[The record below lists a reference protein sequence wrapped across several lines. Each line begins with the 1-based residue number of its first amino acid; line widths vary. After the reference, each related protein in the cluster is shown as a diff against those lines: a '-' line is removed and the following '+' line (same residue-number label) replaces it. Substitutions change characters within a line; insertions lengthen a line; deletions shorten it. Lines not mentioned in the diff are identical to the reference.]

1 MEQPELIKLQ
11 LKSLLIVHYISYFA
25 KIENLVKQIFQKRVV
40 EQDHKYKSKLYFMYG
55 SVVGNDIYYDI
66 DNECLALVGNRR
78 YNDAELFKELSLNK
92 IVKFDRKECIISE
105 FRANI
110 DSIQTKSLSF
120 TFHDSVIKFINMRN
134 KLAHELNDISFN
146 DKDVVERL
154 SSSYIK
160 QDAFEWLE
168 GLDVTMMD
176 NGTIAIY
183 SNLIY
188 INKILEQLP
197 A

>member
-1 MEQPELIKLQ
+1 M
-11 LKSLLIVHYISYFA
+11 
-25 KIENLVKQIFQKRVV
+25 
-40 EQDHKYKSKLYFMYG
+40 
-55 SVVGNDIYYDI
+55 
-66 DNECLALVGNRR
+66 GNRR

-176 NGTIAIY
+176 NETIAIY

-188 INKILEQLP
+188 INKILEQLS

>member
-1 MEQPELIKLQ
+1 
-11 LKSLLIVHYISYFA
+11 
-25 KIENLVKQIFQKRVV
+25 
-40 EQDHKYKSKLYFMYG
+40 
-55 SVVGNDIYYDI
+55 
-66 DNECLALVGNRR
+66 
-78 YNDAELFKELSLNK
+78 
-92 IVKFDRKECIISE
+92 
-105 FRANI
+105 
-110 DSIQTKSLSF
+110 
-120 TFHDSVIKFINMRN
+120 DSVIKFINMRN

-176 NGTIAIY
+176 NETIAIY

-188 INKILEQLP
+188 INKILEQLS

>member
-1 MEQPELIKLQ
+1 M
-11 LKSLLIVHYISYFA
+11 
-25 KIENLVKQIFQKRVV
+25 
-40 EQDHKYKSKLYFMYG
+40 G
-55 SVVGNDIYYDI
+55 S
-66 DNECLALVGNRR
+66 RR
-78 YNDAELFKELSLNK
+78 YDDAELFKELSLNK
-92 IVKFDRKECIISE
+92 IVKFDRKECIIPE

-120 TFHDSVIKFINMRN
+120 TFHDSLLKFINMRN
-134 KLAHELNDISFN
+134 KLAHELNVISFT

-168 GLDVTMMD
+168 DLDVTMID
-176 NGTIAIY
+176 NETIAIY

-188 INKILEQLP
+188 INKIVEQLL